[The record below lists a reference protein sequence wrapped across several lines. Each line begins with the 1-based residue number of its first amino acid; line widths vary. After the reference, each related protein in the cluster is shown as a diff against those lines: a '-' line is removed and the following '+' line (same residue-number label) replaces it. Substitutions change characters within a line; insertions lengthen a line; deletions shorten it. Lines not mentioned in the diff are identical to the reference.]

1 MTLPDDPAQ
10 VARDAIRTLGEE
22 IARTETYLG
31 ELKANKAAHEK
42 ALLWHIDNAGNALP
56 EYK

>member
-31 ELKANKAAHEK
+31 ELKASKAAHEK
-42 ALLWHIDNAGNALP
+42 ALEHHLNNAGSDPPA
-56 EYK
+56 YK